1 MAVTWNYA
9 GGSSISITA
18 DTVTGHSYYFVVTDG
33 TTAQIDSFT
42 GTGSPMT
49 RTISGLSG
57 LSAGDAFGGSVRD
70 DTTTDFLGANNFNYG
85 TASTVGDGIAGSW
98 SYDGADT
105 FTLTFVGV
113 AGVSYNLQINYYS
126 GGTAYEEYGTVL
138 VAWDDGPLEPNP
150 TWTPLDQAS
159 DGFPPQFVAG
169 YDIKVG
175 RQTLLSQTDTGTAT
189 VYCNDHEFGLFDD
202 RNLSSPY
209 QGKLSGRQIMLQLY
223 DPVRRCGSRSSV
235 ASSTT
240 TATRSTGPASD
251 ANGDPINASIQIECV
266 DMFDY
271 LNGYGLTPGLAGV
284 TPPPARRTASTTRPQ
299 PGRSTTASSRS
310 SPTPASTRPG
320 TSSPAEHQGDR
331 RQVRPRRVRADRAA

>member
-126 GGTAYEEYGTVL
+126 GGTAYEEYGTPFTATGSSQLVSLTAANPPALDFVASLWLNQDTYTSPASRIFAAGVSDSGSPGNPEAVEPAIGRVL
-138 VAWDDGPLEPNP
+138 VAWDDGPLEPSP

-189 VYCNDHEFGLFDD
+189 VYV
-202 RNLSSPY
+202 
-209 QGKLSGRQIMLQLY
+209 Q
-223 DPVRRCGSRSSV
+223 
-235 ASSTT
+235 
-240 TATRSTGPASD
+240 
-251 ANGDPINASIQIECV
+251 
-266 DMFDY
+266 
-271 LNGYGLTPGLAGV
+271 
-284 TPPPARRTASTTRPQ
+284 
-299 PGRSTTASSRS
+299 
-310 SPTPASTRPG
+310 
-320 TSSPAEHQGDR
+320 
-331 RQVRPRRVRADRAA
+331 RPRVRSVR